1 MNKFFTLLSLLV
13 VGASTAFAQLT
24 NETISINGVTRSYKL
39 YIPAGFNA
47 QTESPDMI
55 IILHGLG
62 GTSGDMVSTGFNNIA
77 DTARVIAVYP
87 QAVNNSFGMAG
98 WNNGTLLGSTADD
111 IGFMHEL
118 INRGLTDFNVNPAR
132 VYATGFSM
140 GSIMSHHMA
149 CSMNQRIAA
158 IGAMAGTM
166 PTSDITSCVPTYKT
180 PVIHLHGTAD
190 GTVPYN
196 GSALPSLSLV
206 PETINFWRGVHGC
219 AATADSTRL
228 PDTGTDTIT
237 VDRFVYDNCN
247 PVTSLEL
254 WRFNGADH
262 VYLYKPVNDIDEMI
276 EVWLFLRKWNHS
288 DPSTLDVQES
298 SENLFQISPNPSN
311 GIVRVTSNSSG
322 TVKLID
328 LNGALV
334 AEQQVSSGVSQLDF
348 TSVKKGIYLIQI
360 GSKTSKIVLN

>member
-1 MNKFFTLLSLLV
+1 MKKIFTLPVFVFSV
-13 VGASTAFAQLT
+13 FAAFAQLT

-55 IILHGLG
+55 IIMHGLG
-62 GTSGDMVSTGFNNIA
+62 GTNSDMVGAGFNFIA

-87 QAVNNSFGMAG
+87 QALTNSWGMTA
-98 WNNGTLLGSTADD
+98 WNNGTMLGSTADD
-111 IGFMHEL
+111 LGFMNAL
-118 INRGLTDFNVNPAR
+118 IDKGLSDYNVNAAR

-149 CSMNQRIAA
+149 CAMNNRIAA

-166 PTSDITSCVPTYKT
+166 PTSDISSCVPAYKT

-190 GTVPYN
+190 GTVPYD

-206 PETINFWRGVHGC
+206 PQTIAFWRGVHGC
-219 AATADSTRL
+219 DASADSTRL
-228 PDTGTDTIT
+228 PDTGMDTIT

-247 PVTSLEL
+247 PVGSLEL

-262 VYLYKPVNDIDEMI
+262 VYLYQPVNDITEMI

-288 DPSTLDVQES
+288 NPTTLGLENKEFSTLK
-298 SENLFQISPNPSN
+298 ISPNPSN
-311 GIVRVTSNSSG
+311 GFIRVPSESEG
-322 TVKLID
+322 TLQLID
-328 LNGALV
+328 LKGTV
-334 AEQQVSSGVSQLDF
+334 VFEQQIQAGTSELDLKAVNQGV
-348 TSVKKGIYLIQI
+348 YLVRI
-360 GSKTSKIVLN
+360 GAKTFKLVLN